1 MSPVNALIM
10 ILYDIRK
17 IKNQHQRADINSN
30 SKKIIKIQDY
40 YDVSEE
46 LLNIRIENLLTNGRI
61 RNTPNRDN
69 RSFTPNEVTI
79 EIPIHDDSY

>member
-1 MSPVNALIM
+1 M

-61 RNTPNRDN
+61 
-69 RSFTPNEVTI
+69 
-79 EIPIHDDSY
+79 